1 LPHPSALPLT
11 GLRVVDLS
19 DRLAG
24 SYCTKLL
31 IDAGATVTKVES
43 PAGDPLRRW
52 SSGGNVGQD
61 GDPDSALFRYLCA
74 STDSV
79 VVDFDDPVDVDKVRE
94 LAAGADIVVETW
106 IPGVAEARGLGADDL
121 RARNPAL
128 VVASISAFG
137 RGGPRSGE
145 DLPEFLLQA
154 LSGSTFDHGLP
165 DGDPLAVPV
174 LLGESGAGA
183 FAAVAA
189 TAARLRAANT
199 GQGAH
204 VDTSILES
212 LATTHSPGPVVFS
225 RLLGVPAMRFKG
237 APVPCNEPTSDGW
250 VGFYALSAQQWHDFA
265 AMVGDEALLADED
278 LTNLLVRIF
287 KTAEVRPRI
296 QAWTKAHTTDEIL
309 ELAQL
314 FRVPSA
320 PLATGASLPDMD
332 YVRDRELL
340 VANPRGGFRQP
351 RPIFRWGDHTDRE
364 VLPAPTLTDRTFVAD
379 LAAPNRADH
388 EARFV
393 ETKPAPPLHGVRVL
407 DLTSFWAGPFGT
419 EILVALGAD
428 VIKIE
433 SIQRPDGFRF
443 SSFAPPTDPAWF
455 EKSHMVNAVNL
466 GKRDVTLDL
475 GSVEGRDLFL
485 RLVATADVVVENFT
499 PRVMDQFNL
508 GYDVLRAAREDIIF
522 VRAPAFGLDGP
533 WRDRPG
539 FAVTVEQASGLAWIT
554 GYIDGEPLPANG
566 PFDPIAGTHA
576 AFSVVAALD
585 HRRRTGEGQIV
596 EVPMIDIALTSA
608 SEIILEQDA
617 YGHGLE
623 RMGNRSLN
631 AAPQGVYCSEE
642 DNTWI
647 ALSAQTDAQW
657 SALADLLGREDLR
670 SDVDL
675 QSLKGR
681 VARHDELDTAIAAWA
696 AQRKRD
702 EAIDQLT
709 TAGVPAAPVL
719 PPDRIN
725 EDPQMVARGFWQDI
739 THRAIGTHPFSGMPF
754 AREGEHWYPGPA
766 PFLGE
771 HNEELLGNE
780 LGLNAEDLERLREAK
795 VIGTRPV
802 GLD

>member
-1 LPHPSALPLT
+1 M
-11 GLRVVDLS
+11 S

-31 IDAGATVTKVES
+31 VDAGATVTKVES

-52 SSGGNVGQD
+52 SAGGNVGQD
-61 GDPDSALFRYLCA
+61 GDPDGALFRYLCG
-74 STDSV
+74 SKDSV
-79 VVDFDDPVDVDKVRE
+79 VVDFGDPVELEKVRE
-94 LAAGADIVVETW
+94 VAAAADIVVETW
-106 IPGVAEARGLGADDL
+106 TPGVAEARGLGANDL
-121 RARNPAL
+121 RALNPAL
-128 VVASISAFG
+128 VVVSISAFG

-165 DGDPLAVPV
+165 ERDPLAVPA
-174 LLGESGAGA
+174 LLGESGAGV

-189 TAARLRAANT
+189 IAARLRAAHT

-212 LATTHSPGPVVFS
+212 LATTHSPAPVAFS
-225 RLLGVPAMRFKG
+225 RLLGIPAMRFKG

-250 VGFYALSAQQWHDFA
+250 VGFYALSAQQWQDFA

-287 KTAEVRPRI
+287 KTAEVRPLI
-296 QAWTKAHTTDEIL
+296 QAWTKAHTTEEIL

-332 YVRDRELL
+332 YVRDRHLL
-340 VANPRGGFRQP
+340 VANPRGRFRQP
-351 RPIFRWGDHTDRE
+351 RPVFRWGDHPDRQA
-364 VLPAPTLTDRTFVAD
+364 LPAPTLTDRTPIGG
-379 LAAPNRADH
+379 LAAPNRAV
-388 EARFV
+388 A
-393 ETKPAPPLHGVRVL
+393 KAPSGEPDPELPLHGVRVL

-433 SIQRPDGFRF
+433 SIQRPDGMRF
-443 SSFAPPTDPAWF
+443 GGLTPPTDPVWF
-455 EKSHMVNAVNL
+455 EKGHLANAVNL

-475 GSVEGRDLFL
+475 GSVVGRDLLL

-499 PRVMDQFNL
+499 PRVMDQFDL
-508 GYDVLRAAREDIIF
+508 GYDVLRAVRDDIIF

-533 WRDRPG
+533 WRDRSG

-554 GYIDGEPLPANG
+554 GYADGEPLPANG
-566 PFDPIAGTHA
+566 PFDPIAGAHA

-585 HRRRTGEGQIV
+585 HRRRTGEGQLI
-596 EVPMIDIALTSA
+596 EVPMIDIALTTA
-608 SEIILEQDA
+608 SEIILEHDA
-617 YGHGLE
+617 YGRELE
-623 RMGNRSLN
+623 RMGNRSPN
-631 AAPQGVYCSEE
+631 AAPQGVYSAAEE
-642 DNTWI
+642 ATWI
-647 ALSAQTDAQW
+647 ALSTQTDAQW
-657 SALADLLGREDLR
+657 SALADLLDRDDLR
-670 SDVDL
+670 TAVDL
-675 QSLKGR
+675 QSLDGR
-681 VARHDELDTAIAAWA
+681 LARHDELDTAIAAWA
-696 AQRKRD
+696 VERKRD
-702 EAIDQLT
+702 EAVEQLMA
-709 TAGVPAAPVL
+709 AGVPAAPVQA
-719 PPDRIN
+719 PDRIN
-725 EDPQMVARGFWQDI
+725 EDPQMVARGFWQEI
-739 THRAIGTHPFSGMPF
+739 THRAMGTQPYSGMPF
-754 AREGEHWYPGPA
+754 VREGDSWYPGPA

-771 HNEELLGNE
+771 HNEEVLGNE
-780 LGLNAEDLERLREAK
+780 LGLSADDLDRLREAK